1 MTAPETHSFQAEVS
15 RVLHLVVNSLYSNK
29 EIFLRELVSN
39 ASDAIDR
46 LRISAL
52 TDDSLLGDGDEFAI
66 RVWADADA
74 RKLFIEDNGS
84 GMTHDELIKNLGTI
98 AHSGSQKFMQALEQ
112 KNDEAALIGQFGV
125 GFYAAFLV
133 ADSVE
138 VVSRA
143 AGHEDAWRWV
153 SDAQESFTLE
163 PAERDGR
170 GTTIT
175 LHLGEDH
182 SEYLSFWSLRALIAK
197 YSDYVRHPILLGDM
211 RPMPAEDDASDDD
224 EDDDS
229 DDDAKTEDEEPRL
242 SLQFE
247 TVNQGS
253 ALWQRSKDEIT
264 DEEYTEFYKH
274 LSHDF
279 EGPRCWTHFRI
290 EGKQLFSGLL
300 YVPSRPPFDLYHR
313 DSKRGV
319 RLFVNRVFIMEDA
332 EELVPSW
339 LRFIKGVIDSDDLP
353 LNVSRELLQDG
364 KVTKVIRK
372 QVIKKTLD
380 ELARL
385 AEDDDESYLAF
396 WKAFGPVVKE
406 GLYLDRDQ
414 AKRIGKLLRYR
425 SSAVDGLTSLDGY
438 VERMKEGQEA
448 IYYALGESETAVAGS
463 PHLEALKAKSYEVLY
478 MTDPVDEWAIE
489 GLGTWDDKDLVSAMQ
504 ANLEID
510 SDEDADEDAEKD
522 KPAYEGLFETMQGV
536 LDENV
541 REVRVS
547 KRLTDSPVCLV
558 VPEGGQHAYLERLM
572 RNHDQSMP
580 KTKRILEVNGQHPLI
595 ANLRKLHDNEPGS
608 DRVKEW
614 TEILYDQALLLEG
627 SPVEDPARLA
637 RRMTTLL
644 QAASA
649 TALEEA
655 P

>member
-1 MTAPETHSFQAEVS
+1 MSAPETHTFQAEVS

-46 LRISAL
+46 LRIRAL
-52 TDDSLLGDGDEFAI
+52 TDDSVLGEGDEFAI
-66 RVWADADA
+66 RVWADAES
-74 RKLFIEDNGS
+74 RTLMIEDNGS

-98 AHSGSQKFMQALEQ
+98 AHSGTQKFLEALEQ
-112 KNDEAALIGQFGV
+112 KNDDAALIGQFGV
-125 GFYAAFLV
+125 GFYSAFLV
-133 ADSVE
+133 ADHVE
-138 VVSRA
+138 VLTRA
-143 AGHEDAWRWV
+143 AGSDDAWRWT
-153 SDAQESFTLE
+153 SDAKESYTLE
-163 PAERDGR
+163 PAERETR
-170 GTTIT
+170 GTTLT
-175 LHLGEDH
+175 LHLNEDA

-197 YSDYVRHPILLGDM
+197 YSDYVRHPIMLGDM
-211 RPMPAEDDASDDD
+211 RPVPSEESDD
-224 EDDDS
+224 EDS
-229 DDDAKTEDEEPRL
+229 EAETAEDEEPRL

-247 TVNQGS
+247 TVNKGS

-290 EGKQLFSGLL
+290 EGTQLFSGLL

-319 RLFVNRVFIMEDA
+319 RLFVNRVFVMDDA
-332 EELVPSW
+332 EELVPGW
-339 LRFIKGVIDSDDLP
+339 LRFVKGVIDSDDLP
-353 LNVSRELLQDG
+353 LNVSRELLQDSS
-364 KVTKVIRK
+364 VTRVIRK

-380 ELARL
+380 ELKRL
-385 AEDDDESYLAF
+385 AQDDEESFLAF

-406 GLYLDRDQ
+406 GLYLDKDQ

-425 SSAVDGLTSLDGY
+425 SSTVDGLTSLDSY

-448 IYYALGESETAVAGS
+448 IYYALGESEANVAGS
-463 PHLEALKAKSYEVLY
+463 PHLEALNAKGFEVLY
-478 MTDPVDEWAIE
+478 MTDPVDEWAVE
-489 GLGTWDDKDLVSAMQ
+489 GLGTWDDKELISAMK
-504 ANLEID
+504 ANLELDDDDETAD
-510 SDEDADEDAEKD
+510 SDEEK
-522 KPAYEGLFETMQGV
+522 PVFVGLFETMQGA
-536 LDENV
+536 LDEHV

-572 RNHDQSMP
+572 RSHDQTMP
-580 KTKRILEVNGQHPLI
+580 KTKRILEVNAQHPLI
-595 ANLRKLHDNEPGS
+595 GNLRALHENEPSS

-614 TEILYDQALLLEG
+614 IEILYDQALLLEG

-649 TALEEA
+649 TALKE
-655 P
+655 